1 MVTIT
6 FQSPSDLCREV
17 ADRARSA
24 RLAANLT
31 QEGLAQRSGVSLGTL
46 KRFERSGAASLEVV
60 ARIALALR
68 MEGGF
73 ERMFEAP
80 RFASLDEVIATPRKR
95 RRGTG
100 K

>member
-1 MVTIT
+1 M
-6 FQSPSDLCREV
+6 
-17 ADRARSA
+17 
-24 RLAANLT
+24 
-31 QEGLAQRSGVSLGTL
+31 
-46 KRFERSGAASLEVV
+46 V